1 MKKLQHFL
9 LAATLLMTPCALKA
23 EDSCDND
30 YCDLKPDFC
39 DAGCAYE
46 DCRRAPHVSPC
57 LAFGFVVTVGVI
69 ALLVVNGDS
78 HAFSFHSHSH
88 S

>member
-9 LAATLLMTPCALKA
+9 LAVSLLMTPCAVHA
-23 EDSCDND
+23 GGDCDDDSCDM
-30 YCDLKPDFC
+30 KADFC
-39 DAGCAYE
+39 DVGCAYE
-46 DCRRAPHVSPC
+46 DCRRAPDISPS
-57 LAFGFVVTVGVI
+57 LALGFVVTVGVI

-78 HAFSFHSHSH
+78 RAFSSHSH